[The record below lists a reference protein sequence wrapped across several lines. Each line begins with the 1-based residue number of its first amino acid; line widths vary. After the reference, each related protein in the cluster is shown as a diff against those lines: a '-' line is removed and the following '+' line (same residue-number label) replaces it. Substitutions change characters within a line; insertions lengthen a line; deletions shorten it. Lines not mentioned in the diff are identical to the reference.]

1 MKTVNVHE
9 AKTRFFALLAEIEQ
23 KRSRIVICRNG
34 KPVAD
39 LIPHQTEVSMEPD
52 KKLGAIGIQYDPIE
66 EASAEEWA
74 SGLR

>member
-9 AKTRFFALLAEIEQ
+9 AKTGFSGLLAEIER

-39 LIPHQTEVSMEPD
+39 LVPHRTEVSMKPD
-52 KKLGAIGIQYDPIE
+52 KTLGAIGIHYDPIE
-66 EASAEEWA
+66 EAREEEWPVEM
-74 SGLR
+74 R